1 MMKTKVQDLMSREV
15 VTVDESTPFKEI
27 VELLA
32 RHRVSAVP
40 VLDVARHVT
49 GVVSESD
56 LLLKEEHPEAALDAP
71 RFQRRRQRVER
82 AKAAGAVA
90 GELMTSP
97 AVTIGLL
104 ATVDEAARLMHA
116 AGVKRLPVIDP
127 LTGMLVGIV
136 TRGDLLRVFIRPDD
150 EIRREIVDQV
160 ILREFMIDPA
170 TYVVQVADGVV
181 SLQGT
186 CERRSLIPLLVR
198 AIHGVEGVVRVDN
211 RLGYDLDDRDLTMPG
226 PWLRGRI

>member
-1 MMKTKVQDLMSREV
+1 MKTKVQDLMSREV
-15 VTVDESTPFKEI
+15 VAVDEPTPFKEI

-40 VLDVARHVT
+40 VLDAAGHVT
-49 GVVSESD
+49 GVVSEAD
-56 LLLKEEHPEAALDAP
+56 LLLKEEHPEAGLDAP
-71 RFQRRRQRVER
+71 RFERRRQRVER

-90 GELMTSP
+90 SELMTSP

-116 AGVKRLPVIDP
+116 AGVKRLPVVDP
-127 LTGMLVGIV
+127 ATGALVGIV
-136 TRGDLLRVFIRPDD
+136 TRGDLLRVFIRPDE
-150 EIRREIVDQV
+150 EIRREVVGQV
-160 ILREFMIDPA
+160 ILREFMMDPA
-170 TYVVQVADGVV
+170 TYLVQVADGVV

-211 RLGYDLDDRDLTMPG
+211 RLGYDLDDRDLAMPG

>member
-1 MMKTKVQDLMSREV
+1 MKTKVQDLMSREV
-15 VTVDESTPFKEI
+15 VAVDEPTPFKEI

-40 VLDVARHVT
+40 VLDAAGHVT
-49 GVVSESD
+49 GVVSEAD
-56 LLLKEEHPEAALDAP
+56 LLLKEEHPEAGLDAP
-71 RFQRRRQRVER
+71 RFERRRQRVER

-90 GELMTSP
+90 SELMTSP

-116 AGVKRLPVIDP
+116 AGVKRLPVVDP
-127 LTGMLVGIV
+127 ATGALVGIV
-136 TRGDLLRVFIRPDD
+136 TRGDLLRVFIRPDE
-150 EIRREIVDQV
+150 EIRREVVGQV
-160 ILREFMIDPA
+160 ILREFMMDPA
-170 TYVVQVADGVV
+170 TYLVQVADGVV